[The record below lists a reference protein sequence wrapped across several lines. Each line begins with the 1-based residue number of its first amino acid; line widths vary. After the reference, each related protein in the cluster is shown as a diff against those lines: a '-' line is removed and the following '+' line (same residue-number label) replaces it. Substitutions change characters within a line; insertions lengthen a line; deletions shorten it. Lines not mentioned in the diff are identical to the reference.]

1 MGARGPL
8 KIPPHI
14 ALVKSGAASADATS
28 VASTVP
34 RLAPAM
40 PASVRDNR
48 ELAAL
53 WDEIVPELDRT
64 GLLAP
69 SDGPAVELALRHYL
83 MARRASDEV
92 SSVAVETD
100 ADHGGMKKHP
110 AEAVFRL
117 ESAMFLQYATQLG
130 MTFVSRART
139 PAAKGADDGDAN
151 PFAVSGG

>member
-14 ALVKSGAASADATS
+14 ALVKGGAAGADPTS
-28 VASTVP
+28 VASQVP
-34 RLAPAM
+34 RLAPAK
-40 PASVRDNR
+40 PNSVVGNP
-48 ELAAL
+48 ELSEL

-83 MARRASDEV
+83 MARKASDEV
-92 SSVAVETD
+92 TSVSVETD
-100 ADHGGMKKHP
+100 PDHGGMKKHP

-139 PAAKGADDGDAN
+139 PAAKGADDGDVN